1 MSAVVNV
8 ALPVFAIILAG
19 VLAGRAGVLGRAAS
33 EALNAFVYW
42 IALPP
47 LLFLAMAR
55 EPVAETL
62 HLPFIGAFL
71 GGTLAVWLLGSLTGR
86 LLYGSSLAEA
96 TMQGMSASFSNTGY
110 MGIPLF
116 LAAFGD
122 RGLAPAGLATVI
134 MSLVAVGLAV
144 TILEAGAR
152 RGGGAMRAAAGA
164 GRALARNPLV
174 VAPLIGLGWSLAS
187 LPLPVP
193 LVTFAE
199 LIGAAAAPCALF
211 AIGLFLAGRSPGG
224 DAPPVNWTEAAWISV
239 LKLVWQP
246 VITGLLILTLFPM
259 EPFWALSAIILAA
272 LPTGALT
279 FVVAQRY
286 NVYVERS
293 SAVIL
298 VSTVLSVASV
308 SLLLAL
314 AGPQPPTP

>member
-55 EPVAETL
+55 APVAETL
-62 HLPFIGAFL
+62 HPNFIGAFL
-71 GGTLAVWLLGSLTGR
+71 GGILAIWLLGSLIGR
-86 LLYGSSLAEA
+86 LLYGAPLAEA
-96 TMQGMSASFSNTGY
+96 VMQGMSASFSNTGY

-116 LAAFGD
+116 LAAFGE

-144 TILEAGAR
+144 TILETGAR
-152 RGGGAMRAAAGA
+152 RGGGALRAAAGA

-174 VAPLIGLGWSLAS
+174 VAPLAGLGWSLAA

-199 LIGAAAAPCALF
+199 LIGAAAGPCALF

-224 DAPPVNWTEAAWISV
+224 ETASVDWIEAAWISV

-246 VITGLLILTLFPM
+246 VITGLLIVTLFPM

-286 NVYVERS
+286 AVYVERA

-298 VSTVLSVASV
+298 VSTVLSVVTV

-314 AGPQPPTP
+314 AGPQPPAP